1 MTALSISADN
11 GLLNRMRMRVP
22 GDRVSKHH
30 PREGTE
36 TQEMYITESYVFYYE
51 FLNIIPARGRKLYP
65 CCQVHIHHFFYLV
78 SKHHPREGT
87 ETYYNG
93 RRNTTRSR
101 CVSKHHP
108 REGTETRAAFG
119 YCR

>member
-36 TQEMYITESYVFYYE
+36 TFDDIVCIQNHNF
-51 FLNIIPARGRKLYP
+51 
-65 CCQVHIHHFFYLV
+65 LV

-87 ETYYNG
+87 ETHAPYDCVIKVVFCN
-93 RRNTTRSR
+93 
-101 CVSKHHP
+101 VSKHHP
-108 REGTETRAAFG
+108 REGTETLSLFSILLSLISVRFLNIIPARG
-119 YCR
+119 RKLKRCT

>member
-51 FLNIIPARGRKLYP
+51 FLNIIPARGRKLEP
-65 CCQVHIHHFFYLV
+65 HLAIAD
-78 SKHHPREGT
+78 
-87 ETYYNG
+87 
-93 RRNTTRSR
+93 SR
-101 CVSKHHP
+101 YRC
-108 REGTETRAAFG
+108 F
-119 YCR
+119 